1 MPGCKSNSKVPGHFF
16 PKNPILSV
24 KWKEVVNNSIISNAS
39 SEDLRKFRV
48 CHLHFL
54 PEDYIYSL
62 NRRRLKHNAVPSLN
76 ICNIQTVN
84 TEINDVNMTEQQSR
98 SEICTTELDLESET
112 NTTELHLQPQT
123 SHGSNESHQ
132 TCTNDFIR
140 EETSALQT
148 DQDNIANE
156 IINRPSTPST
166 SRNIL
171 GSITRKNH
179 LTPTAQKLYKKAV
192 GLTKERN
199 RMKRQIAHYKIRLAD
214 ARKFSNT
221 QFCHKF
227 NSLTPTQ
234 QLFFNMQLRNTK
246 YNSKVNNEMLF
257 NELKSTLKLICP
269 ERSSQY
275 LNNISF
281 EL

>member
-16 PKNPILSV
+16 PKNPTLSV

-84 TEINDVNMTEQQSR
+84 TEVNDVNMTEQQSR
-98 SEICTTELDLESET
+98 SEIYTTELDLESET

-123 SHGSNESHQ
+123 SHGSNEPHQ
-132 TCTNDFIR
+132 TCTNNFIR
-140 EETSALQT
+140 AETSALQI
-148 DQDNIANE
+148 DQDITNE

-199 RMKRQIAHYKIRLAD
+199 RMKRQIAHYKTRLTD

-221 QFCHKF
+221 QFCRKF

-246 YNSKVNNEMLF
+246 YNPKVNNKMLF
-257 NELKSTLKLICP
+257 DELKCTLKSICP